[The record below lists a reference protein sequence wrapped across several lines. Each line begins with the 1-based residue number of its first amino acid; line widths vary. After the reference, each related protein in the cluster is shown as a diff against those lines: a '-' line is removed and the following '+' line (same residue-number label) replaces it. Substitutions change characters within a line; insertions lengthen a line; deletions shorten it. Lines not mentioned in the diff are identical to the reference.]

1 MKKTLLAAGLSLLAA
16 VASAAPGTTK
26 LTWYGHAAFEVVT
39 PQGHVL
45 LIDPWISNP
54 ANPNG
59 KKDVEGLKKVDYILV
74 THGHFDHV
82 GDAVA
87 IAKATKARLVTNFE
101 LGNNMARLLG
111 YPKDQ
116 MGFDTLGNIGGQ
128 LTLAGGEVVVEFVPA
143 IHSSGLD
150 AAGQG
155 DLSSVPPIAYG
166 GNPSGFLIKI
176 KDGPTLYHT
185 GDTAFFKDMELL
197 AADDVDAAL
206 INIGGHFGMEPDAA
220 ANAARAVNPRLV
232 IPQHYKTFPIL
243 TQDAGPFFKELDKD
257 GIAHLEMRPGQTVE
271 FSGRDLKK

>member
-1 MKKTLLAAGLSLLAA
+1 MKKTFLAAGLSLLAA
-16 VASAAPGTTK
+16 VASAAPATTK
-26 LTWYGHAAFEVVT
+26 LTWFGHAAFQIAT

-45 LIDPWISNP
+45 LIDPWIGNPSNP
-54 ANPNG
+54 DG
-59 KKDVEGLKKVDYILV
+59 KKDLAALKKVDYILV

-82 GDAVA
+82 GDSVA
-87 IAKATKARLVTNFE
+87 ITKATKARLVTNFE

-116 MGFDTLGNIGGQ
+116 MGFDTLGNIGGR
-128 LTLAGGEVVVEFVPA
+128 LSLADGEVTVEFVPA

-150 AAGQG
+150 AADQAG
-155 DLSSVPPIAYG
+155 LSIVPPIAYG
-166 GNPSGFLIKI
+166 GNPCGFLIKI
-176 KDGPTLYHT
+176 KDGPTIYHS

-232 IPQHYKTFPIL
+232 IPQHYKTFPVL
-243 TQDAGPFFKELDKD
+243 TQDPTPFFKELDKD
-257 GIAHLEMRPGQTVE
+257 SIAHLEMRPGQTVE
-271 FSGRDLKK
+271 FAGRDLKK